1 MYLPDVHG
9 DHLIRHTL
17 VVPVLSIE
25 YVVDEEQT
33 EFFFTDFEVVQDDP
47 VLVPFAQWSDFGYL
61 WFLRSRRWFRAAKP
75 TEGLTTL
82 VRALSSSCRGSR
94 SKPAAPR
101 PHS

>member
-61 WFLRSRRWFRAAKP
+61 WFLRSRRWLGLGPWFRHVICNTKFQI
-75 TEGLTTL
+75 ELIK
-82 VRALSSSCRGSR
+82 V
-94 SKPAAPR
+94 SKILPR
-101 PHS
+101 T